1 MFLAKIYFDL
11 EASPFVSN
19 RFEEQGLITRA
30 IGYDLI
36 FKYDLACVYVCVYSL
51 IDRNGRENDTRFVIL
66 GADNGP
72 VGNERAIVSI
82 ARKHEFRG
90 AREYTGAII

>member
-1 MFLAKIYFDL
+1 MC
-11 EASPFVSN
+11 E
-19 RFEEQGLITRA
+19 
-30 IGYDLI
+30 
-36 FKYDLACVYVCVYSL
+36 L
-51 IDRNGRENDTRFVIL
+51 IDRSRRENDTRFIIL

-90 AREYTGAII
+90 AREYTGAIIWMV

>member
-1 MFLAKIYFDL
+1 MSLSIGVEEKTIL
-11 EASPFVSN
+11 
-19 RFEEQGLITRA
+19 RFI
-30 IGYDLI
+30 
-36 FKYDLACVYVCVYSL
+36 
-51 IDRNGRENDTRFVIL
+51 IL